1 MLGFSL
7 FGLFSGCSGQK
18 RPAHSP
24 QELTAV
30 SIACGEMDRTHSY
43 SFTARRDGERWL
55 FDADC
60 FVRDF
65 AEEAAVRDVEL
76 AAEDVR
82 SMLELFE
89 TGGYIASV
97 EQHQTSPRAGAADG
111 SVYSVCLTFSDG
123 SRTMGAVRLEGL
135 EQLFYR
141 LAEAGSDGAKPDG
154 RT

>member
-7 FGLFSGCSGQK
+7 FGLFSGCGGQK

-30 SIACGEMDRTHSY
+30 SIACGEMDRTYSY

-60 FVRDF
+60 FVHDF
-65 AEEAAVRDVEL
+65 ADEVTLRDVEL

-97 EQHQTSPRAGAADG
+97 EQHRTSRSGAADG

-123 SRTMGAVRLEGL
+123 SRTVAALRLEDL

-141 LAEAGSDGAKPDG
+141 LAEAGSDGTKPDS

>member
-7 FGLFSGCSGQK
+7 FGLFSGCGRQM
-18 RPAHSP
+18 RPVHSL

-65 AEEAAVRDVEL
+65 AEEVTLRNVEP

-97 EQHQTSPRAGAADG
+97 EQHRTSPRPGAADG
-111 SVYSVCLTFSDG
+111 STYSVCLTFSDG
-123 SRTMGAVRLEGL
+123 SRSVAALRPEAL

-141 LAEAGSDGAKPDG
+141 LAEADLDGVTPDG